1 MSTTTTTSSGAG
13 LSRGLLPPD
22 RSRILVQEWDTE
34 HDAFEAEMPNN
45 QTIYTPGQTTYLNVI
60 SIHD

>member
-1 MSTTTTTSSGAG
+1 V
-13 LSRGLLPPD
+13 RV
-22 RSRILVQEWDTE
+22 VQ
-34 HDAFEAEMPNN
+34 MPNN